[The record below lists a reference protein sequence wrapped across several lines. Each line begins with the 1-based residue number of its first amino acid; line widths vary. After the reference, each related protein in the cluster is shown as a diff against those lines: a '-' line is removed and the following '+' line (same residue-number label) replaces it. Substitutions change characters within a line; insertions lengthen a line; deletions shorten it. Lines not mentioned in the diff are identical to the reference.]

1 MTQPDPTGPPTW
13 YNEPPD
19 WVKQLNRPNN
29 QPPVPPVRTGGYE
42 AGRQDQELITAVRA
56 LPEQVVHALRS
67 AIEAATPQQQAP
79 PVQQAAQQNS
89 TGQQAGQNS
98 TGQQQAPAQQTTS
111 EPVKTGDSPPNHGQT
126 FADKWFGNKLFS

>member
-1 MTQPDPTGPPTW
+1 MSQPDPNGPPTW
-13 YNEPPD
+13 YSEPPE
-19 WVKQLNRPNN
+19 WVKQLNRPGN
-29 QPPVPPVRTGGYE
+29 PPTPPTRTGGYE

-79 PVQQAAQQNS
+79 PQQKPVEQQQAANQGTATEQP
-89 TGQQAGQNS
+89 Q
-98 TGQQQAPAQQTTS
+98 
-111 EPVKTGDSPPNHGQT
+111 TGDTPPNHGET

>member
-67 AIEAATPQQQAP
+67 AIEAATPQQQGHQNSAG
-79 PVQQAAQQNS
+79 AQQ
-89 TGQQAGQNS
+89 
-98 TGQQQAPAQQTTS
+98 QQQQQKPAEQQTSTS
-111 EPVKTGDSPPNHGQT
+111 GNTGEPAKTGDTPPNHGET